1 MIWVNKTKKDKKKNP
16 ATRLKFGER
25 LLFKR
30 SPVHAN
36 V

>member
-1 MIWVNKTKKDKKKNP
+1 MIWVNKPNKREKKNP

-30 SPVHAN
+30 SPVYAK